1 LPTSSNDCGLATAK
15 RPDTDP
21 SNPSLRSYLGT
32 ETKSRHAGRSRKL
45 VGVIATRNLAR
56 VGALLSRSQLVW
68 SRAGEYFG
76 TPAILAET
84 IPAARATKAFAEMK
98 QNWPTFWPTALSR
111 GPKLKNGCCS
121 KPRRKPFLARAAP
134 EGEKTPSPNGPQ
146 MVPVAAPPRLFFQ
159 SLIRRVGLT
168 SYDAKRIRPSDLRL
182 RLI

>member
-1 LPTSSNDCGLATAK
+1 MPTSSNDCGLATAK

-134 EGEKTPSPNGPQ
+134 EGEENSFAQRSADGTGCRSAKVVLPIPDSSSWIDELRRKTDSP
-146 MVPVAAPPRLFFQ
+146 
-159 SLIRRVGLT
+159 
-168 SYDAKRIRPSDLRL
+168 
-182 RLI
+182 